1 MYVYLFYLRIIIP
14 VSFIYK
20 NIFIQNKGDTALQ
33 FAKKAIQERN
43 RDEDVKKL
51 KLDELDSITE
61 EWENIKKEVK
71 KYFLLFFLR

>member
-20 NIFIQNKGDTALQ
+20 NIFIQNEGDTALQ

-43 RDEDVKKL
+43 RDDEEEL
-51 KLDELDSITE
+51 KLEKLDSITE

-71 KYFLLFFLR
+71 QYFLLFFLR

>member
-33 FAKKAIQERN
+33 FAKKSIQERN
-43 RDEDVKKL
+43 RDEDVEL
-51 KLDELDSITE
+51 KLEKLDSITE

>member
-1 MYVYLFYLRIIIP
+1 MYVYLFYLRIITP

-20 NIFIQNKGDTALQ
+20 NIFIQNEGDTALQ
-33 FAKKAIQERN
+33 FAKKDIQENN
-43 RDEDVKKL
+43 RDEDVEL
-51 KLDELDSITE
+51 KLEKLDSITE